1 MYTDLHFKS
10 FDSREAAEQSVK
22 ASESIDPREST
33 SSTLNNPPIR
43 IASSTYKPTLI
54 SKRKT
59 AKDSD
64 HDHGSSGAMQES
76 INSFADIQSQQLKEK
91 LIRGQKFKKSL
102 IRIQQEEQ
110 AMSALMEFYT
120 QTVEIGTGEWFRI
133 TRTES

>member
-1 MYTDLHFKS
+1 LHFQS

-22 ASESIDPREST
+22 ATESIDPRDST
-33 SSTLNNPPIR
+33 SSTLSNPPIR

-64 HDHGSSGAMQES
+64 HGQGSSGATQES
-76 INSFADIQSQQLKEK
+76 VDSFADIQSQQLKEK
-91 LIRGQKFKKSL
+91 MIRGQKFKKSL

-110 AMSALMEFYT
+110 AIAALMEFYT

-133 TRTES
+133 TRTESL